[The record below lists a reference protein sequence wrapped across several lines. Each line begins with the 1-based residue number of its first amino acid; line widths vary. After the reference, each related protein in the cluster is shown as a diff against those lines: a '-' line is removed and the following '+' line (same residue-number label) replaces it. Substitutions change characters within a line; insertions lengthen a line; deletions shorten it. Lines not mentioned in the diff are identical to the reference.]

1 MIGTKMQ
8 TTTKTA
14 KEIYQEVKANPAR
27 KRFGFGKKAAL
38 VNIDLQKAYT
48 RTDLFKT
55 AYEADPKQLD
65 YVNELASKFRALGWP
80 VVWTNVAYMDTAVD
94 AGIWGTRTDTPD
106 SLQNIKFGSERAE
119 LDDRLILDKATDV
132 FYEKKMPSPFFETP
146 LQSLLVWHQI
156 DTIVLTGGSTSGC
169 VRAAGVDSLSR
180 GYRTIIPEECVADK
194 HESYHYANLTD
205 LSLKYCDVR
214 EVKEVFDW
222 LNSLK

>member
-1 MIGTKMQ
+1 MQ
-8 TTTKTA
+8 TTDKTA
-14 KEIYQEVKANPAR
+14 KEIYQDVKANPAR

-38 VNIDLQKAYT
+38 VNIDIQKAYT

-55 AYEADPKQLD
+55 AYEAHPKQLD
-65 YVNELASKFRALGWP
+65 YVNELAAKFRALGWP
-80 VVWTNVAYMDTAVD
+80 VVWTNVAYMDTAAD
-94 AGIWGTRTDTPD
+94 AGIWGTRTDTDD
-106 SLQNIKFGSERAE
+106 SLQNIKFGSERSE
-119 LDDRLILDKATDV
+119 LDERLILDRSTDV

-156 DTIVLTGGSTSGC
+156 DTIILTGGSTSGC
-169 VRAAGVDSLSR
+169 IRAAGVDSLSR

-214 EVKEVFDW
+214 EVQEVFEW
-222 LNSLK
+222 LNGVK